1 MANTG
6 YTRNLTFTVNDKQ
19 IKKATDRLFQS
30 LDKIEKKIDQVVGKY
45 NREVQVTYSASER
58 VAKSVNTQLVA
69 WKAVQETAKIAGGL
83 VAAMY
88 TGLLAVKGGV
98 EGLVKW
104 WQQLNE
110 TIGQTLQRQR
120 KPLNELNAFVS
131 KLRSEMEGYHSS
143 SEKAK
148 NTALQLASVIRVQVK
163 EQAALNNLVN
173 QGLGPVASGMRGRL
187 PQERLGSRNRAFGRR
202 YVGTPDEEAAKMR
215 NRAINER
222 RSRAIDARF
231 WRRKARREKAEQ
243 LSAKQLLRLEQER
256 LGIVNEQVDA
266 KIEETEIA
274 RTNLEK
280 LGFGKRADPKGAFAS
295 QRGMSG
301 RWAGA
306 GQSALIGGG
315 FPLLFGQSPIAAV
328 AGGAGGALGGL
339 LGSGFGFAGSIV
351 GTAIASE
358 IEKVRN
364 FRKAVRSLNTDLK
377 NAGAITQY
385 SRREIK
391 QLGRDLDITKEEAIE
406 LAAAFSKFADVGG
419 LDVGRLFGD
428 RALFDATVGLNDFS
442 STLSRIQQLSEELTL
457 EKEFEAYK
465 ILSKEGAEAAN
476 DFIVNS
482 LIASKQTKVFGER
495 FEEDLKRLDR
505 VGKLSRNLRTI
516 NHLADITTFGEEFR
530 EVVNALIEENDEI
543 QAILDDATKPFAQKT
558 KEIDAILIPLIKD
571 TNLLKEALKTLPD
584 TFDLST
590 ASAKQLVDAL
600 SENAKKLNYLAEFKA
615 PDEELRKLLDPM
627 RQVLDLSVAIRDGF
641 SESFKG
647 IIKGTMSVQD
657 AFANMLNKI
666 ADHFLDFAAQ
676 IAAAQLQKGFLSLF
690 SNMFTIKDGDIPPM
704 KGRASGGP
712 VRGGSPY
719 IVGEKGP
726 ELFVPNSHG
735 SIVPNHDLGGGANIV
750 VNVDASGSSV
760 EGDAGQAEELGSML
774 AAAVQAEI
782 LNQQRPGGLLAG
794 TR

>member
-104 WQQLNE
+104 WQELNE

-148 NTALQLASVIRVQVK
+148 NTALQLASVIKVQVK

-173 QGLGPVASGMRGRL
+173 QGLGPVASGMR
-187 PQERLGSRNRAFGRR
+187 GSRNRAFGRR

-256 LGIVNEQVDA
+256 LGIVNEQVNV
-266 KIEETEIA
+266 KIEETEIE

-301 RWAGA
+301 RLAGA

-315 FPLLFGQSPIAAV
+315 FPLLFGQSPMAAV

-364 FRKAVRSLNTDLK
+364 FRKAVRSLNADLR
-377 NAGAITQY
+377 NAGAITEY

-406 LAAAFSKFADVGG
+406 LAASFSKFADVGG
-419 LDVGRLFGD
+419 LDLGRLFGD

-476 DFIVNS
+476 DFIVKS
-482 LIASKQTKVFGER
+482 LIASKQTQVFGER
-495 FEEDLKRLDR
+495 FEKDLKRLDR
-505 VGKLSRNLRTI
+505 VGKLASNLRTL
-516 NHLADITTFGEEFR
+516 NPFADISTFSKEFR
-530 EVVNALIEENDEI
+530 EVVNGLIAENDEI
-543 QAILDDATKPFAQKT
+543 QAIVSDATKPFDQKV

-571 TNLLKEALKTLPD
+571 TNALKEALKTLPD
-584 TFDLST
+584 DFDLST

-600 SENAKKLNYLAEFKA
+600 SENVKKLNYLAEFKA

-641 SESFKG
+641 SASFKG

-657 AFANMLNKI
+657 AFANMLNRI
-666 ADHFLDFAAQ
+666 ADHFLDFAAE
-676 IAAAQLQKGFLSLF
+676 IAAAQLQKGVLSLF
-690 SNMFTIKDGDIPPM
+690 SNMFTIGDPVKKGSIPEV
-704 KGRASGGP
+704 GYAASGGP

-760 EGDAGQAEELGSML
+760 QGDAGQAEELGSML
-774 AAAVQAEI
+774 AAAVQAE
-782 LNQQRPGGLLAG
+782 LVNQQRPGGLLAG